1 MTWSEKVML
10 HINRSVLPFW
20 TLNTYVFFLRSSL
33 SIKSYYRKN
42 VGGLSWPDMTLA
54 TWGGVTGRN
63 ISNIDIEFD
72 SIMERSQNWTDL
84 WSRISKLRNINFM
97 DSVMDINRWVFQGN
111 RSFGVAM
118 IQTFSDVRSLNVTW
132 WPDMER
138 PGSEIFKTCGEK
150 MYEQMC
156 QKSAENL
163 RGCPNTPTSTRH
175 GLKLLRFNW
184 I

>member
-1 MTWSEKVML
+1 MTWHDLGDMRRGHWSQYIE
-10 HINRSVLPFW
+10 
-20 TLNTYVFFLRSSL
+20 
-33 SIKSYYRKN
+33 YRYRIRFDN
-42 VGGLSWPDMTLA
+42 GEILWP
-54 TWGGVTGRN
+54 WYRN
-63 ISNIDIEFD
+63 D
-72 SIMERSQNWTDL
+72 WPKDL